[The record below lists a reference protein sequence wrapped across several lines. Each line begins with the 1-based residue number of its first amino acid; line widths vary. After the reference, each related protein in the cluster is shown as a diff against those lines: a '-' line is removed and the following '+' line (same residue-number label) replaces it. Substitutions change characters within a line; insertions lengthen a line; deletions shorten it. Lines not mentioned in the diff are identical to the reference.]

1 MINHTP
7 LEYGFIRACILLLQ
21 AIAPLSIAYTACDL
35 LLFSTSW
42 HLPLVFRIWL
52 AAESMFCLAFQGP
65 YFLYLQRDAVHP
77 PMRSKADR
85 EELFRRSMTESSSA
99 DLEYYICRWFKGAD
113 PQDIGRDGVKS
124 WLAWAFFEGRIGDD
138 PDSEQE
144 LEEYTKEF
152 ERLMDKK
159 FPPGTGKATPSRLTL
174 DPVVTCY
181 RSLAWYFVSRHYAFS
196 ISTIC

>member
-1 MINHTP
+1 MINHTRA
-7 LEYGFIRACILLLQ
+7 EYAFIRVCIFLLQ
-21 AIAPLSIAYTACDL
+21 AIPPLSIAYTACDI

-42 HLPLVFRIWL
+42 HLPLVLRLWF
-52 AAESMFCLAFQGP
+52 AAEAIFCFAFQLP

-77 PMRSKADR
+77 PMRSRAER
-85 EELFRRSMTESSSA
+85 EELFRRSITESSSA
-99 DLEYYICRWFKGAD
+99 DLEYYICRWFKGAALK
-113 PQDIGRDGVKS
+113 DIGREGVKS

-152 ERLMDKK
+152 ERLMGKN

-174 DPVVTCY
+174 DPVETCY
-181 RSLAWYFVSRHYAFS
+181 RSLTWYCVRGQSSSFK
-196 ISTIC
+196 I